1 MPSKTRQHA
10 DDESAPGARNYSR
23 WRVATL
29 TLVYLLM
36 GLHFAHWKIAGRTL
50 APLELNEV
58 MHTLELGIV
67 TAGFIFMSVAVVSV
81 LIFGRFFCSWGC
93 HILAL
98 EDLSAWLLS
107 KVGIRPKPV
116 RARVLLLVPV
126 AAVLYMF
133 VWPQI
138 KRLIEGRPP
147 PALHIA
153 GETTAWA
160 SFMTDDFARNLPGPG
175 VTIFTFIV
183 VGFIIIYFLG
193 SRSFCKYACPYGA
206 VFSLADRVAP
216 GKIVSRGSCS
226 DCGLCTAQCQS
237 NIRVHEEL
245 TVYGRV
251 VSPSCLK
258 DLDCVSVCPEN
269 NIAFGFTKPAGFLSW
284 KKPAGIKRPRYDFT
298 VAEEGLMVAVF
309 LATLLV
315 YRGLYGLIPFL
326 LTLALGG
333 IFAYGAVLGVRL
345 VSREH
350 VRLNNFQLKRAGRVS
365 RPGAIFAGLAVAIVA
380 LSVHSAYIRS
390 HEYRGWQAADV
401 FKDHRQAP
409 ADRRAALESAI
420 SHLSTARSR
429 GLYAPPALNGTL
441 QSLHGSLAQS
451 LAAGGDLDGAIKQ
464 LESAVA
470 DFPDSPLLHYN
481 LGVVLT
487 TVGRTD
493 EAKRAYE
500 AAIRLDP
507 TDAHAHNNLGF
518 LFLAQ
523 EKPDDAERS
532 FETATRL
539 DPEFANAHYNLARV
553 LSMKGQSEEALSHL
567 RRAAAIDA
575 IYARFL
581 PATDN

>member
-1 MPSKTRQHA
+1 
-10 DDESAPGARNYSR
+10 
-23 WRVATL
+23 
-29 TLVYLLM
+29 
-36 GLHFAHWKIAGRTL
+36 
-50 APLELNEV
+50 
-58 MHTLELGIV
+58 
-67 TAGFIFMSVAVVSV
+67 
-81 LIFGRFFCSWGC
+81 
-93 HILAL
+93 
-98 EDLSAWLLS
+98 
-107 KVGIRPKPV
+107 
-116 RARVLLLVPV
+116 
-126 AAVLYMF
+126 MF

-309 LATLLV
+309 LATLFV
-315 YRGLYGLIPFL
+315 YRGLYGLVPFL

-345 VSREH
+345 ISREH

-365 RPGAIFAGLAVAIVA
+365 KFGMVFAGIAAATVTLTA
-380 LSVHSAYIRS
+380 HSAFIRS
-390 HEYRGWQAADV
+390 HEYRGWQAAEV
-401 FKDHRQAP
+401 ARQHQP
-409 ADRRAALESAI
+409 IESDRQDALESAI
-420 SHLSTARSR
+420 THLSIARR
-429 GLYAPPALNGTL
+429 WGLYTPPVLERSL
-441 QSLHGSLAQS
+441 QSLHGSRAQ
-451 LAAGGDLDGAIKQ
+451 LVAANGNLDGAIE
-464 LESAVA
+464 LLTSAVE
-470 DFPDSPLLHYN
+470 DHPSSPLLHYN
-481 LGVVLT
+481 LGVLLA
-487 TVGRTD
+487 TVGRTED
-493 EAKRAYE
+493 AIREYE
-500 AAIRLDP
+500 TTVRLDP
-507 TDAHAHNNLGF
+507 SDAHAHNNLG
-518 LFLAQ
+518 LLALTQ
-523 EKPDDAERS
+523 GRTDDAERS
-532 FETATRL
+532 LGTATQL
-539 DPEFANAHYNLARV
+539 DPAFANAHFNLARA
-553 LSMKGQSEEALSHL
+553 LSEQGRADEALAHL
-567 RRAAAIDA
+567 RRAADLDER
-575 IYARFL
+575 YARFL
-581 PATDN
+581 PMADD